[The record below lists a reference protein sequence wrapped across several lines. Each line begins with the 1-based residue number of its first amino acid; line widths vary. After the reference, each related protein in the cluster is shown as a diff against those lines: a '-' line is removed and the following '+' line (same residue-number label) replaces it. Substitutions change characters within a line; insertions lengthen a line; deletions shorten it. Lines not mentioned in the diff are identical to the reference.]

1 MGRKAKAIIGAV
13 LVALIATAFSFFRE
27 TPLSRVIT
35 ISVWLVA
42 VIVWVLV
49 KVKD

>member
-1 MGRKAKAIIGAV
+1 
-13 LVALIATAFSFFRE
+13 LVALIATALSFFRD
-27 TPLSRVIT
+27 TFLSRMLVIG
-35 ISVWLVA
+35 VWLVA

>member
-1 MGRKAKAIIGAV
+1 MGRKAKNIIGAV
-13 LVALIATAFSFFRE
+13 LVALIATAFSFFRK
-27 TPLSRVIT
+27 TFLSRVII

-49 KVKD
+49 KIKD